1 MPFYRVID
9 RQHSS
14 TGIRV
19 TDESVSLGMSAQFAK
34 DVART
39 TSSRDVSDVSHAIAA
54 VGSRT
59 LSKAEEFIA
68 EYCPKGGIA
77 QIEGLVSFSPQAKG
91 SYQEVVDDPVS

>member
-1 MPFYRVID
+1 
-9 RQHSS
+9 
-14 TGIRV
+14 
-19 TDESVSLGMSAQFAK
+19 MSAQFAK

-77 QIEGLVSFSPQAKG
+77 QIEGLVSFSTLAKG